1 MPRIDYQGYCEGCGR
16 KVTETTGGPNCGD
29 DLNELDEAIQRVT
42 AILLKQKQ
50 EGEPKCQ
57 E

>member
-16 KVTETTGGPNCGD
+16 KVTETTGCPNCGD